1 MLSGRP
7 LLVTTAVLYSG
18 VCLIILF
25 AFKPWA
31 GGDGGLSYAIGINLV
46 SFPSGMIA
54 SCVLSWVTADSAYWW
69 LYLLVGC
76 GVVGYGQWLLVSR
89 LISRSNSTPH
99 TDARAS
105 AVVDQ
110 PSSARA
116 GERGR

>member
-7 LLVTTAVLYSG
+7 LLVTTAALYSA
-18 VCLIILF
+18 VCLFILF
-25 AFKPWA
+25 AFKPWT
-31 GGDGGLSYAIGINLV
+31 GGDGGLSFAIGINLV

-54 SCVLSWVTADSAYWW
+54 SYVLSWVTADSPYWW

-76 GVVGYGQWLLVSR
+76 SVVGYGQWLLVSR

-99 TDARAS
+99 TDARATALLHES
-105 AVVDQ
+105 
-110 PSSARA
+110 PSARA